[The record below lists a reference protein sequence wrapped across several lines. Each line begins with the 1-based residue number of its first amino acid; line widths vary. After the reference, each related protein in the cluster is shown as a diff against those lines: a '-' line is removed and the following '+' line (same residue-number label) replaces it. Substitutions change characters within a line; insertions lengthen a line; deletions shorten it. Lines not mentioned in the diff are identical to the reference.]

1 MSDGDLSKELDD
13 RFGSQCGD
21 ILVFFDALDN
31 CNSKS
36 VNVKVTVSNSNPNIV
51 MVGFR
56 VHVGNTLANNIPS
69 EITIFQRVIKLDEGM
84 RSWYDIPFIVAK
96 SLLADEEITIS
107 IGTTFNGSTL
117 PRIDTLEIYGR
128 VKDEFGWKEKM
139 DALLDMEARVLG
151 SSSWVSGSWKKRCIG
166 QVTPIE
172 EQVVADGLN
181 LSSRLYALYM
191 IKGMFLA
198 VVIGPPVVVAIILIV
213 QGKESIL
220 NILETLKEEGNRVL
234 FNALAVFALRE
245 INLSKVTFSTTTF
258 YLSRMPSS
266 LCFGASSSSMLML
279 TGMLEALVSSEMD
292 STIETSY
299 RVETDDVVG
308 VVELVKI
315 SQDRGIEI

>member
-31 CNSKS
+31 CNSES

-69 EITIFQRVIKLDEGM
+69 EITIFQSVVKLDEGM
-84 RSWYDIPFIVAK
+84 RSWYDIPFTVAE

-107 IGTTFNGSTL
+107 IGTTFNRSTL

-166 QVTPIE
+166 QAWPVHTPRP
-172 EQVVADGLN
+172 VAFKLVADTPLLTGQQTIFLFFPD
-181 LSSRLYALYM
+181 M

-258 YLSRMPSS
+258 YLSR
-266 LCFGASSSSMLML
+266 
-279 TGMLEALVSSEMD
+279 
-292 STIETSY
+292 
-299 RVETDDVVG
+299 
-308 VVELVKI
+308 
-315 SQDRGIEI
+315 